1 MSGGWWRA
9 WIPNFLFIPAKK
21 SAVELILLF
30 PLFEVSTERWP
41 LKEGD
46 GDGDVDG
53 DGDEYGDDDNNN
65 NNTFFLCFI
74 SGPSYSHSLG
84 GGGDTVTFLS
94 NFHTYYLFNNRI
106 Y

>member
-53 DGDEYGDDDNNN
+53 DGDEYGDDDDNNNNTGREDNVNNN
-65 NNTFFLCFI
+65 NN
-74 SGPSYSHSLG
+74 
-84 GGGDTVTFLS
+84 D
-94 NFHTYYLFNNRI
+94 NNNNRFI
-106 Y
+106 KKCLI